1 MKIKPV
7 EIKKILYTTDLS
19 DTSLHAF
26 SYAASLANLYNATIT
41 ILHVMAK
48 NINIEPHLAG
58 ILDEAQ
64 WEEIRKRHHNELRDA
79 LIGKSRQE
87 YVAEDAL
94 DQFAKNVKTD
104 SSQLSFE
111 VDEILVI
118 NGDPSEKI
126 LKVAK
131 DYNFDLIVMGTHG
144 HSLVADI
151 LGSTAR
157 RVTRRSEIPVLS
169 VRLTE

>member
-41 ILHVMAK
+41 VLHVMNK

-58 ILDEAQ
+58 ILDESQ
-64 WEEIRKRHHNELRDA
+64 WEEIRKRHRNELRDA

-87 YVAEDAL
+87 FMAEEAL
-94 DQFAKNVKTD
+94 DQFTKNVKTD
-104 SSQLSFE
+104 SSQLSFD

-118 NGDPSEKI
+118 KGDPSEKI
-126 LKVAK
+126 LEIAK
-131 DYNFDLIVMGTHG
+131 EHNFDLIVMGTHG
-144 HSLVADI
+144 HNLVADI

-157 RVTRRSEIPVLS
+157 RVTRRSEVPVLS
-169 VRLTE
+169 VRLQE

>member
-41 ILHVMAK
+41 ILHVMNK

-64 WEEIRKRHHNELRDA
+64 WEEIRKRHRNELRDA

-87 YVAEDAL
+87 HMTEDAL
-94 DQFAKNVKTD
+94 EQFTQNVKTD
-104 SSQLSFE
+104 SSQLTFD

-118 NGDPSEKI
+118 KGDPSEKI
-126 LKVAK
+126 LETAK
-131 DYNFDLIVMGTHG
+131 SHNFDLIVMGTHG

-157 RVTRRSEIPVLS
+157 RVTRRADIPVLS